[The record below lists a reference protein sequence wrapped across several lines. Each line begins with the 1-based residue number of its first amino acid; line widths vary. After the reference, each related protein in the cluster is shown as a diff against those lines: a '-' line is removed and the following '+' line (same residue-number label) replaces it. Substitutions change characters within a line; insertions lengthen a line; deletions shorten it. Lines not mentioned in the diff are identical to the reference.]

1 MHKMAKPFLSSGKQG
16 QFYSFASSHLS
27 VNSCYM
33 LISFFPYKLHEM
45 EQTIFV
51 LLLLGTFQLCND
63 KWMNKIRIF
72 HSFQLLNTPKISYYK
87 SLSLKQTINNLT
99 IIKELRQAAEST
111 TLISLLISFF
121 TLTNGMQDLG
131 FAVVYRIQIYKLN
144 HLLGEI

>member
-1 MHKMAKPFLSSGKQG
+1 
-16 QFYSFASSHLS
+16 
-27 VNSCYM
+27 
-33 LISFFPYKLHEM
+33 M

-87 SLSLKQTINNLT
+87 SLSLKQTINNLP